1 MNNNGWER
9 WLHVGGS
16 IASLAA
22 LAYLLTHLPRRGERG
37 TPVAGLGV
45 LSKTGPITND
55 QLLKAMKAHKSR
67 IRESGVS
74 PGLLREGMEIER
86 EHPAITD
93 LDEVKTAAIALDHL
107 CENKRYYTLL
117 KKYVEG

>member
-37 TPVAGLGV
+37 ATVAGLGV

-67 IRESGVS
+67 IRECAVS
-74 PGLLREGMEIER
+74 PGLLREGMEVER
-86 EHPAITD
+86 EHPSITD
-93 LDEVKTAAIALDHL
+93 LDEVKTAAIAAKKF
-107 CENKRYYTLL
+107 CTRKAGKRSTR
-117 KKYVEG
+117 

>member
-1 MNNNGWER
+1 MNGER
-9 WLHVGGS
+9 FLNIAGS

-22 LAYLLTHLPRRGERG
+22 LGYLLTHLPRRGERG

-67 IRESGVS
+67 IRECEVS